1 MANPQQVPA
10 LSDAITL
17 LKAGEKDKANAVMRQ
32 IVGLDPVA
40 AAPAPAP
47 APAPDREM
55 DLQVIV
61 YGPDGSTY
69 SSPGAARRAG
79 VPNYTMTPPVAAN
92 APLDPVQGARDAN
105 ARNQPSAGG
114 LINRNI
120 KNTLTNNNLPMFNPA
135 YAGTIDSGASLSA
148 PPTSNPY
155 YTTGRV

>member
-10 LSDAITL
+10 LSDAIAL

-61 YGPDGSTY
+61 YGPDGSMY

-79 VPNYTMTPPVAAN
+79 VTNYTMTPPVAAK